1 MMFSVGW
8 MNLAGEH
15 WRVREPKHQYQDSG
29 LSMLGLRVQEKT
41 SGWNESFAT
50 MKLPVM

>member
-1 MMFSVGW
+1 MFSVGW

-15 WRVREPKHQYQDSG
+15 LRARGPKHLQQDLG
-29 LSMLGLRVQEKT
+29 LSMLRLRVQEKT